1 MNKGKKVSKNAH
13 MREKS
18 QETFKNHKPIS
29 TFSQKIFHILNIR
42 ITELKEVIC
51 LYSKFYLLV
60 RICEEDYCLFYLS

>member
-29 TFSQKIFHILNIR
+29 PFSQKIFHILNIR
-42 ITELKEVIC
+42 ITELKEVYAFILNFIC
-51 LYSKFYLLV
+51 
-60 RICEEDYCLFYLS
+60 